1 MHSSLALAAPRI
13 RSAELHCS
21 GHVAVLLARRTHPW
35 TLITSDQVHCHHR
48 SVKSFLAHCAVRG
61 RQKVQLIKSN
71 WTICTF
77 TEEPFSLQWKS
88 ITTMRAAGP
97 WGHKEC
103 NKNFQFIQNPQYDK
117 WHIFTGTGL
126 MVLSLV
132 EKQIFQRDG
141 EWRIAIALV
150 GGGQCQLVTFSKEL
164 SKSVFHCSV
173 ISCEFPAAIF
183 FENTIGKCSKS
194 IHKVLLS
201 FSSSQHPFVWLL
213 KAPQL
218 SGAMLLFDCFLS
230 PELLLVKIL
239 AAALVGTFRELPIGS
254 QELRLARAETLSNDG
269 GRNWCFGCLVC
280 NVESFR
286 TTY

>member
-1 MHSSLALAAPRI
+1 
-13 RSAELHCS
+13 
-21 GHVAVLLARRTHPW
+21 
-35 TLITSDQVHCHHR
+35 
-48 SVKSFLAHCAVRG
+48 
-61 RQKVQLIKSN
+61 
-71 WTICTF
+71 
-77 TEEPFSLQWKS
+77 
-88 ITTMRAAGP
+88 
-97 WGHKEC
+97 
-103 NKNFQFIQNPQYDK
+103 
-117 WHIFTGTGL
+117 

-132 EKQIFQRDG
+132 EKQISQRDG

-150 GGGQCQLVTFSKEL
+150 GGGQYQLVTFSKEL
-164 SKSVFHCSV
+164 SKSVFDCSV

-254 QELRLARAETLSNDG
+254 QELRLARAETLSNDVLDVWSAMLSLLAQHIKG
-269 GRNWCFGCLVC
+269 HGK
-280 NVESFR
+280 SF
-286 TTY
+286 